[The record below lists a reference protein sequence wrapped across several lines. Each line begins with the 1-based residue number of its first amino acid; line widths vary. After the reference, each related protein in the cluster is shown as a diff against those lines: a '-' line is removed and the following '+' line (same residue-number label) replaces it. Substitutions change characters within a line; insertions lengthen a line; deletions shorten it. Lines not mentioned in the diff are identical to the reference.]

1 MNISISSGSVTIN
14 GETYYGSSVSIV
26 GDKVIVD
33 GKEQTT
39 VESKKIDVTVNGNVD
54 SLSDFSG
61 IVVCENITGDV
72 KTVSGFVSVTGTI
85 TGNVK
90 TVSGSVQANSINGS
104 VKTVSGNI
112 SK

>member
-1 MNISISSGSVTIN
+1 M
-14 GETYYGSSVSIV
+14 
-26 GDKVIVD
+26 
-33 GKEQTT
+33 
-39 VESKKIDVTVNGNVD
+39 D